1 MTEQEAAG
9 GGTRKR
15 LRDYAR
21 TMRNQPTEPERRLW
35 QALRGRQLGGLKFRR
50 QYGAE
55 QRIFDFFC
63 AELGLAIEVDGGTH
77 DPENDARRDAQML
90 AEHGIHTLRFTND
103 EVMRNRE
110 GVLLRILEVAGS
122 LDPRWP
128 GRHPPPTPSSEEER
142 EHSAAIAPSS
152 SEEGVGGGGSLEPQ
166 VRQALRDATAI
177 LARTSDTARL
187 DAEVL
192 MAHALR
198 CSRSDVLLRH
208 MAAPVPDGF
217 AALVGRR
224 MLHEPVAYIVGTQEF
239 YGLDLAVSPAV
250 LIPRGDSETL
260 IEVAREALAG
270 RPPARIL
277 DLGTG
282 SGALLLAALTV
293 WREARGIGIERS
305 DPARVVAAGNALR
318 LGLDLRAR
326 MQPGDWTQDNWA
338 SALGRF
344 DLILANPPYVES
356 EAVLDRSVRGFE
368 PAEALFAG
376 VDGMDD
382 YAVLIPQLPALL
394 SPQGVAVVEI
404 GWQQGAAVRALA
416 EAAGLSARVHPD
428 LAGRDRAVEI
438 AFPGNISLGKGAADH

>member
-1 MTEQEAAG
+1 M
-9 GGTRKR
+9 
-15 LRDYAR
+15 RDYAR

-50 QYGAE
+50 QHGAE

-90 AEHGIHTLRFTND
+90 AEHGIRTLRFGND
-103 EVMRNRE
+103 DVMRNRE
-110 GVLLRILEVAGS
+110 GVLLRILEVAG
-122 LDPRWP
+122 LLGPRGP
-128 GRHPPPTPSSEEER
+128 GHHHPANPCPEAEG
-142 EHSAAIAPSS
+142 EHTLKAPSS
-152 SEEGVGGGGSLEPQ
+152 SEAGVGGGGTQEQ
-166 VRQALRDATAI
+166 GVNQALRDATAI

-198 CSRSDVLLRH
+198 CGRSDVLLRH
-208 MAAPVPDGF
+208 MAAPVPEGF
-217 AALVGRR
+217 AALIGRR
-224 MLHEPVAYIVGTQEF
+224 MLHEPVAYIVGAQDF

-293 WREARGIGIERS
+293 WPAARGIGIERS

-356 EAVLDRSVRGFE
+356 EAALDRSVRGFE